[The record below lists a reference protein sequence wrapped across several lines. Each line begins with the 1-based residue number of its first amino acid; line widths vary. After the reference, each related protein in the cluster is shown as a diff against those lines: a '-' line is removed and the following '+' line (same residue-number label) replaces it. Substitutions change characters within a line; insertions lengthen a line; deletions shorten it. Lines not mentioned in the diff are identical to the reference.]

1 LQIYCALCP
10 GKSIP
15 KARYAAFRTIHEPF
29 SISSRKPVL
38 DPGALVLLFPSPKT
52 VTGEDVLEFH
62 VHGGPAVVKAV
73 LAAIGKCS
81 TSIRPVRY
89 AEPGEFTR
97 RAFLNDRVNLT
108 QVEALG
114 DTLSAVTEEQ
124 RRLSVQGTASGL
136 GQRYESWRQLLLHAR
151 GELEAL
157 IDFSEDQHFDES
169 PASLAASVAVQV
181 ETLARTI
188 SFHTANAVRG
198 ELLRNGIRLSL
209 IGAPNVGKSSLLNQ
223 IVGRNAAIVSK
234 EAGTTRDVVEV
245 GVDLGGFY
253 CRLGDTAGLRQTT
266 LASIVGEVEQ
276 EGIKRAKETA
286 LQSDVVILVLSIESV
301 SSQELTGLQ
310 LDTEVIATAAQLL
323 QKGKEVIVAV
333 NKMDKWVDLIPMAE
347 CLVIALQSALPGLD
361 SENVFYISC
370 QDAKCGV
377 FRNSANHNVMTNHE
391 HTATAARN
399 PKAECNDPGNF
410 SNFLNGLVRKF
421 QQMTSA
427 KGPDGDEAN
436 ASVWQESLG
445 VTERQRSLLETCSVQ
460 LHTFLEQVHL
470 TTGIATSHDDKVV
483 RHGAEEIDIVVA
495 AESLRAAAD
504 CLGKITGRGEAGD
517 VEEVLGVVFEKY
529 ALVSVQ
535 YRRNDGAEAD
545 Y

>member
-1 LQIYCALCP
+1 MQIYSALCS
-10 GKSIP
+10 GKPVP
-15 KARYAAFRTIHEPF
+15 KARYAAFRTIYEPF
-29 SISSRKPVL
+29 SLSSRQPVL
-38 DPGALVLLFPSPKT
+38 DPGALVLLFPSPNT

-62 VHGGPAVVKAV
+62 VHGGPAIVKAV
-73 LAAIGKCS
+73 LAAIGKCN
-81 TSIRPVRY
+81 TSNRPVRY

-181 ETLARTI
+181 EALARTI

-223 IVGRNAAIVSK
+223 IVGRNAAIVNK

-253 CRLGDTAGLRQTT
+253 CRLADTAGLRQTT
-266 LASIVGEVEQ
+266 LARIVGEVEQ

-301 SSQELTGLQ
+301 PNQELSGLQ

-323 QKGKEVIVAV
+323 QDGKEVIVAV
-333 NKMDKWVDLIPMAE
+333 NKMDRGVDSIPMAE
-347 CLVIALQSALPGLD
+347 RLIIALRSALPGLD
-361 SENVFYISC
+361 AENVFYISC
-370 QDAKCGV
+370 QDAKRGV
-377 FRNSANHNVMTNHE
+377 VQNSANHNVLTNHG
-391 HTATAARN
+391 HTATAAPN
-399 PKAECNDPGNF
+399 PEAECNDPGNF
-410 SNFLNGLVRKF
+410 HYFLNGLVRKF

-427 KGPDGDEAN
+427 RAPDGDETN
-436 ASVWQESLG
+436 ASIWQDSLG

-460 LHTFLEQVHL
+460 LQTFLEQVRPD
-470 TTGIATSHDDKVV
+470 TGIATSNDDEVLSH
-483 RHGAEEIDIVVA
+483 REEEIDIVVA

-529 ALVSVQ
+529 ARFRTTPALGWS
-535 YRRNDGAEAD
+535 RS
-545 Y
+545 